1 MPVMVTGLSAN
12 GAMAARVIAWS
23 EQEDMSTV
31 SPCSLPEAWET
42 EPETWETELEAW
54 ETESEAWETE
64 PEAWEA
70 VSEPASADFTPAD
83 SAQAAGPVMQ
93 MPSFVRV
100 TRQPIFSR
108 MFKNSVSPCRECSG
122 TPSTMTLQPD
132 RAARA

>member
-1 MPVMVTGLSAN
+1 MVTGLSAN

-23 EQEDMSTV
+23 EQADMSTV
-31 SPCSLPEAWET
+31 SPCSLPEV
-42 EPETWETELEAW
+42 
-54 ETESEAWETE
+54 WETE
-64 PEAWEA
+64 PEAWETEPEA

-83 SAQAAGPVMQ
+83 FAQAAGPVMQ

-108 MFKNSVSPCRECSG
+108 MLKNSVSPCRECSG